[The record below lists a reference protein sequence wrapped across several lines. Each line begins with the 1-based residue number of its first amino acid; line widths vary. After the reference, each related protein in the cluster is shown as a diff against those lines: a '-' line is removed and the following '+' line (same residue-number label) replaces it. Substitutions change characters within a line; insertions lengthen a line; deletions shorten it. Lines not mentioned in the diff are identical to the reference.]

1 MALTAAERTGIRKGL
16 GTIMDDEHAD
26 ALVAN
31 LPDGDTLV
39 TKDFLRAELA
49 GLRADLEG
57 QIGGS
62 RAELTDKITE
72 VHKSVNRLLLA
83 IVPALIAGM
92 GLAAAIGRGG

>member
-31 LPDGDTLV
+31 LPDSETLV

-49 GLRADLEG
+49 ELQTDLQRG
-57 QIGGS
+57 
-62 RAELTDKITE
+62 TDR
-72 VHKSVNRLLLA
+72 VLFA
-83 IVPALIAGM
+83 IVPAIIAGM
-92 GLAAAIGRGG
+92 GLAGAISRVG